1 MVEVVR
7 VHERTCLGALQLTD
21 LVPEQVLHRGLD
33 PDDDAVAVGLV
44 DDVGGVVGDEAVLLP
59 GRSRAWTGHASPPG
73 GELRRTGLA
82 MMPTLGRGVLAS
94 GEPTPVAAAKGYPI
108 G

>member
-1 MVEVVR
+1 MKAI
-7 VHERTCLGALQLTD
+7 LNGQGGA
-21 LVPEQVLHRGLD
+21 
-33 PDDDAVAVGLV
+33 
-44 DDVGGVVGDEAVLLP
+44 VVGREDEVLRVAVLLP